1 MYDSIPA
8 RLQKRGETHGHE
20 VAHYTKSGSSW
31 EPTTYK
37 EFADEVKQAAK
48 ALIHLGLEPQHTVC
62 ILGFNRSEWVV
73 FDVAAMSAG
82 GAPAGI
88 YTTCSPPEVQYIID
102 HAEARIVLLE
112 NEEQWA
118 KVEAEL
124 DNLPKL
130 EHVVMMKGA
139 KVEHDKVMSWEDFLA
154 KGDEVEDAVFDERLG
169 AIDPN
174 QLATLIYTSGTTG
187 PPKGVMLSFSN
198 LTETSNLVGKV
209 VEVGS
214 DDSTLSYLPLS
225 HIAEQMFTIHL
236 PITYGVQVYFAESID
251 KVADN
256 IKEVQPTV
264 VFGVPRIWEK
274 FYAGVTAKMKEATG
288 MKKRIADWAQRVG
301 REANAIKNQG
311 KQPSGFL
318 AWQYNTAN
326 KLVYSK
332 VKPALGLGRARYCIS
347 GAAPIAKEV
356 LEFFSGLDV
365 IILEVYGQSEDS
377 GPTTFNQPGN
387 AKFGSVGPAVPT
399 VEVKIADDGEI
410 VVRGPNVFLGY
421 YKDEAATNDA
431 LVDGWLHSGDLGK
444 FDERGFLNITGRK
457 KDIIITA
464 GGKNIAPK
472 NIEAA
477 LKNTP
482 FIEEAVV
489 IGDRRKFLSAL
500 LFLDQEAAKKW
511 ASENGEPTTDLR
523 NNAKLK
529 ALIQA
534 DVDGVNKLFARVEHI
549 RKWTVPAKP
558 LSIEGGEL
566 TPTLKVKRAKV
577 NAHYEEDIES
587 MYAEGDAKQAES
599 AA

>member
-8 RLQKRGETHGHE
+8 RLQKRGESHGHE
-20 VAHYTKSGSSW
+20 VAHYVKTGSNW
-31 EPTTYK
+31 APTTYK
-37 EFADEVKQAAK
+37 QYADDVKQAAK
-48 ALIHLGLEPQHTVC
+48 ALIHLGLQPKQTVC
-62 ILGFNRSEWVV
+62 ILGFNRQEWVV

-112 NEEQWA
+112 DEGQWK
-118 KVEAEL
+118 KVEEEL
-124 DNLPKL
+124 ANLPNL
-130 EHVVMMKGA
+130 EHVIMMKGE
-139 KVEHDKVMSWEDFLA
+139 KIEHDKVMSWEDFMKL
-154 KGDEVEDAVFDERLG
+154 GDEVEDAQFDERMG

-198 LTETSNLVGKV
+198 LSETTKI
-209 VEVGS
+209 VEKIVSVSSS
-214 DDSTLSYLPLS
+214 DSVLSYLPLS
-225 HIAEQMFTIHL
+225 HIAEQMFSIHL
-236 PITYGVQVYFAESID
+236 PITYGLGVYFAESID

-256 IKEVQPTV
+256 IKEVQPTL

-288 MKKRIADWAQRVG
+288 LKKRIADWAQSVG
-301 REANAIKNQG
+301 RQVHDLKNQG
-311 KQPSGFL
+311 QEPGGFL
-318 AWQYNTAN
+318 AWKYNVAH

-347 GAAPIAKEV
+347 GAAPIAKEI

-365 IILEVYGQSEDS
+365 VILEVYGQSEDS
-377 GPTTFNQPGN
+377 GPTSFNQPGR
-387 AKFGSVGPAVPT
+387 AKFGSVGPAVPG
-399 VEVKIADDGEI
+399 VEVKIAEDGEI
-410 VVRGPNVFLGY
+410 VVKGPNVFLGY
-421 YKDEAATNDA
+421 YKDEASTNDT
-431 LVDGWLHSGDLGK
+431 LIDGWLHSGDLGK
-444 FDERGFLNITGRK
+444 FDDKGFLNITGRK

-482 FIEEAVV
+482 FVEEAVV

-500 LFLDQEAAKKW
+500 IFLDQEAAKKW
-511 ASENGEPTTDLR
+511 ASDNGEPTTDLR
-523 NNAKLK
+523 TNEKLK

-549 RKWTVPAKP
+549 RKWTIPSEA
-558 LSIEGGEL
+558 LSIEAGLL

-577 NAHYEEDIES
+577 NAHYESDIDA
-587 MYAEGDAKQAES
+587 MYAEASGGKAES